1 MGDYVLVHGAM
12 HGGWCWR
19 FVRDLL
25 SGAGHRV
32 FTPSLTGQGEHRHL
46 LGPDVG
52 VATHVRDVTGLLD
65 YEDLRDAHLVLHSY
79 AGILAGPVAERAAA
93 RLASV
98 TFLGAFV
105 VRPGECLLDVEPP
118 ATAERYRALAAS
130 DGDGWYLPADAS
142 FLTRWGV
149 TDEALRAWAAPRL
162 TDFPLRCQT
171 DTVDFDPGPLAALPT
186 SYVRHTRPPLPSL
199 DLSLSRADADGW
211 DIHSLPAGHDMMLE
225 APEATARLLT
235 RIAERGEPGG
245 PRRPSP
251 SPPP

>member
-25 SGAGHRV
+25 TRAGHRV
-32 FTPSLTGQGEHRHL
+32 FTPSLTGQGERRHL

-52 VATHVRDVTGLLD
+52 IDTHVQDVAGLLH
-65 YEDLRDAHLVLHSY
+65 YEDLDEAHLVLHSY
-79 AGILAGPVAERAAA
+79 AGVLAGPVAERAAG

-118 ATAERYRALAAS
+118 ETADRYRALAATE
-130 DGDGWYLPADAS
+130 GEGRYLPADAS
-142 FLTRWGV
+142 FLTQWGI
-149 TDEALRAWAAPRL
+149 TDEALRAWVAPRL

-171 DTVDFDPGPLAALPT
+171 DAVDFGPGPLAGLPT
-186 SYVRHTRPPLPSL
+186 AYVQHTRPPLPSL
-199 DLSLSRADADGW
+199 ELSSDRARAHGW
-211 DIHSLPAGHDMMLE
+211 DIHSVPAGHDMMLE
-225 APEATARLLT
+225 APETVARLLT
-235 RIAERGEPGG
+235 RITERGEPGTPEG
-245 PRRPSP
+245 P
-251 SPPP
+251 

>member
-25 SGAGHRV
+25 SRAGHRV
-32 FTPSLTGQGEHRHL
+32 FTPSLTGQGEHGHL

-52 VATHVRDVTGLLD
+52 IATHVQDVAGLLH
-65 YEDLRDAHLVLHSY
+65 YEDLDEAHLVLHSY
-79 AGILAGPVAERAAA
+79 AGVLAGPVAERAAG
-93 RLASV
+93 RLSSV

-118 ATAERYRALAAS
+118 ETADRYRALAAAK
-130 DGDGWYLPADAS
+130 GDGWYLPADAS
-142 FLTRWGV
+142 FLTQWGI

-171 DTVDFDPGPLAALPT
+171 DAVDFDPGPLARLPT
-186 SYVRHTRPPLPSL
+186 AYVQHTRPPLPGLEPSL
-199 DLSLSRADADGW
+199 ERARAHGW
-211 DIHSLPAGHDMMLE
+211 DIHSVPAGHDMMLE
-225 APEATARLLT
+225 APETTTRLLT
-235 RIAERGEPGG
+235 RITERGKPG
-245 PRRPSP
+245 P
-251 SPPP
+251 

>member
-1 MGDYVLVHGAM
+1 MGDYVLIHGAM

-25 SGAGHRV
+25 SRAGHRV
-32 FTPSLTGQGEHRHL
+32 FTPSLTGQAERRHL

-52 VATHVRDVTGLLD
+52 IATHVQDVAGLLH
-65 YEDLRDAHLVLHSY
+65 YEDLDGAHLVLHSY
-79 AGILAGPVAERAAA
+79 AGVLAGPVAERAAG

-118 ATAERYRALAAS
+118 GTADRYRALAATE
-130 DGDGWYLPADAS
+130 GEGWYLPADAS
-142 FLTRWGV
+142 FLTQWGV

-171 DTVDFDPGPLAALPT
+171 DAVDFDPGPLAGLPT
-186 SYVRHTRPPLPSL
+186 AYVQHTRPPLPSL
-199 DLSLSRADADGW
+199 ALSLNRARTHGW
-211 DIHSLPAGHDMMLE
+211 GIHSVAAGHDMMLE
-225 APEATARLLT
+225 APEATTRLLT
-235 RIAERGEPGG
+235 RITEHGEPGAPEG
-245 PRRPSP
+245 P
-251 SPPP
+251 

>member
-1 MGDYVLVHGAM
+1 MGNYVLVHGAM

-19 FVRDLL
+19 SVRELL
-25 SGAGHRV
+25 SRAGHQV

-52 VATHVRDVTGLLD
+52 VATHVQDVAGLLH
-65 YEDLRDAHLVLHSY
+65 YEDLREVHLVLHSY
-79 AGILAGPVAERAAA
+79 AGVLAGPVAERAAD

-118 ATAERYRALAAS
+118 ETAHRYRALASA

-142 FLTRWGV
+142 FLAQWGI
-149 TDEALRAWAAPRL
+149 TDEGLAAWVAPRL

-171 DTVDFDPGPLAALPT
+171 DTVDYDPGPLAGLST

-199 DLSLSRADADGW
+199 DLSSGRALDYGW
-211 DIHSLPAGHDMMLE
+211 DVHSLPTGHDMMLE
-225 APEATARLLT
+225 APETTARLLT
-235 RIAERGEPGG
+235 RITGRRGSDT
-245 PRRPSP
+245 PRQPR
-251 SPPP
+251 

>member
-25 SGAGHRV
+25 TRAGHRV
-32 FTPSLTGQGEHRHL
+32 FTPSLTGQGERRHL

-52 VATHVRDVTGLLD
+52 VDTHVQDVAGLLH
-65 YEDLRDAHLVLHSY
+65 YEDLDEAHLVLHSY
-79 AGILAGPVAERAAA
+79 AGVLAGPVAERAAG

-118 ATAERYRALAAS
+118 ETADRYRALAATE
-130 DGDGWYLPADAS
+130 GEGRYLPADAS
-142 FLTRWGV
+142 FLTQWGI
-149 TDEALRAWAAPRL
+149 TDQALRAWVAPRL

-171 DTVDFDPGPLAALPT
+171 DAVDFGPGPLAGLPT
-186 SYVRHTRPPLPSL
+186 AYVQHTRPPLPSL
-199 DLSLSRADADGW
+199 ELALDRARAHGW
-211 DIHSLPAGHDMMLE
+211 DIHSVPAGHDMMLE
-225 APEATARLLT
+225 APETVARLLT
-235 RIAERGEPGG
+235 RITERGEPGTPEG
-245 PRRPSP
+245 P
-251 SPPP
+251 